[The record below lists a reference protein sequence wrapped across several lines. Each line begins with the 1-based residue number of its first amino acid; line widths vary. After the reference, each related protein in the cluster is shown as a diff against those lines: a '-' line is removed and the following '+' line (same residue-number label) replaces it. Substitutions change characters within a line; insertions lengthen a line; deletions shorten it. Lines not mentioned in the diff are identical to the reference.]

1 LVDTL
6 LIYSQQSF
14 ESMDRFQEMSIFR
27 AVVDAGSFTQAAERL
42 GLSKAAVS
50 RSITQLESRLCIR
63 LLNRTTRR
71 LSVTEEGQTFHARCT
86 SLLAELDE
94 AEAEITVRSGQA
106 LGLLRVAAPLSF
118 GVAHLASLWGDFLA
132 RHPQLRL
139 EVSLNDRVV
148 DLVEEGFDVAIRIGR
163 LTDSS
168 LISRRLASTPLML
181 CASPR
186 YLRRHGTPRQ
196 PQDLGQHD
204 VLAYSLFA
212 SGNLWTLTKAGE
224 TEQVRVV
231 PRLTANNGD
240 TCVQAALHHAGIVLQ
255 PHFLVQDALRE
266 GALVPVLKDWS
277 AGELGIHAVYP
288 GRAHVGPKVRLLI
301 DELARRLPGRLQG
314 KG

>member
-1 LVDTL
+1 
-6 LIYSQQSF
+6 
-14 ESMDRFQEMSIFR
+14 MDRFQEMSIFR

-50 RSITQLESRLCIR
+50 RSITQLESRLGIR

-71 LSVTEEGQTFHARCT
+71 LSVTEEGQTFHARCA

-118 GVAHLASLWGDFLA
+118 GVAHLAPLWGDFLA

-148 DLVEEGFDVAIRIGR
+148 DLVEEGFDLAIRIGR

-168 LISRRLASTPLML
+168 LISRKLASTPLML

-196 PQDLGQHD
+196 PQDLSAHD

-212 SGNLWTLTKAGE
+212 SGNLWTLTKDSK
-224 TEQVRVV
+224 TEQVRVA

-266 GALVPVLKDWS
+266 GALVSVLKDWS

-288 GRAHVGPKVRLLI
+288 GRAHVSPKVRLLI
-301 DELARRLPGRLQG
+301 DELARRLPSRLQG
-314 KG
+314 KGTS